1 MEQKLTLFHLL
12 NDIVQHSKK
21 RNYDDLLDKFQT
33 QIREAMPHLKNTK
46 ITEKVIRCLSIWSER
61 QVFEDKFVQELI
73 TSIDPSQNRE
83 EQEILDN
90 FQVSYLC
97 NLYYKYTQ
105 SLLRNI
111 LHNITLSH
119 IHLIVATTI
128 VYPN

>member
-90 FQVSYLC
+90 FEV
-97 NLYYKYTQ
+97 
-105 SLLRNI
+105 
-111 LHNITLSH
+111 
-119 IHLIVATTI
+119 
-128 VYPN
+128 